1 MASNETTNAPVTAN
15 AQVFS
20 REDAPARDSQT
31 RECGQE
37 LAVSKLAWFR
47 RVAIPLPFHLR
58 FSAFICGL
66 IVFPGCAQFT
76 TTQTDVSPERT
87 ITTKATAWTFATS
100 RSALANFKA
109 SQTDKTQ
116 SATVGA
122 LTQES
127 STTNLAANLDAMTR
141 FIHALRPTP

>member
-1 MASNETTNAPVTAN
+1 MASPRFTLRSLCSLAALLL
-15 AQVFS
+15 
-20 REDAPARDSQT
+20 
-31 RECGQE
+31 CG
-37 LAVSKLAWFR
+37 SWT
-47 RVAIPLPFHLR
+47 
-58 FSAFICGL
+58 
-66 IVFPGCAQFT
+66 GCAQFT